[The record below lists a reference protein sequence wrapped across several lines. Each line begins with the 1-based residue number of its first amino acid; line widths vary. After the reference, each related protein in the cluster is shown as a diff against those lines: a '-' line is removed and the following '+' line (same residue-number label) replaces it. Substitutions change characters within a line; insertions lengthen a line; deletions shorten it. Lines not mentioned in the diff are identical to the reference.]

1 MIDYLVENFSSFA
14 EIYMSGMVSA
24 YILCLAF
31 LFALWV
37 KPFVQK
43 RRAAYISAFVYFVFR
58 FIYYLIPISNDF
70 LRGLSLLIII
80 ISFLALWLSDNKRN
94 PIQKFFICMLFYVM
108 SFLTYEMSVELSLFE
123 DRFIKKLDIY
133 QTDVGAIVIEF
144 VISNFIDYALAFVIM
159 FISIR
164 IIQRVYK
171 RKADEMS
178 WKELLM
184 LITPFW
190 TILIVRY
197 IMLAYFELWMDGIG
211 NGSITENIP
220 PSVFRLSFCVLS
232 LLSTLIIIVSYQKI
246 SESKEDE
253 FANKALEDRTEDIR
267 RHMGQIEDMYEKMRG
282 LRHDIGNHLTV
293 IEGLAQSGKT
303 DELSEY
309 VGELQARFDE
319 LQPLVKTGNAVTDVV
334 LSETLANCRREKIRF
349 ESRFVYPEELDIN
362 PFDMS
367 VILSN
372 SLHNAIEAAKCSE
385 NPRIS
390 VTSVIKDKVYIINIK
405 NTISDK
411 VVLNEDGLPETTKR
425 ETGHGYGLKN
435 IRNIAWKYKGDLE
448 IRQEESDGDLCF
460 VLNVMLMG

>member
-1 MIDYLVENFSSFA
+1 MINYLVENFTSFA
-14 EIYMSGMVSA
+14 EKYMSCMVTV

-31 LFALWV
+31 LFAFWV
-37 KPFVQK
+37 KPFVRE
-43 RRAAYISAFVYFVFR
+43 RRAAYIGALVYFAFR
-58 FIYYLIPISNDF
+58 FIYYLIPIDNEF
-70 LRGLSLLIII
+70 LRGLSLLIIF
-80 ISFLALWLSDNKRN
+80 ISFLALWLSDKKRN
-94 PIQKFFICMLFYVM
+94 PIQKFFICILFYVM

-123 DRFIKKLDIY
+123 DRFVRKFDAY

-144 VISNFIDYALAFVIM
+144 IVSNLIDYVLAVLIM
-159 FISIR
+159 FVSLRIVQKVYIR
-164 IIQRVYK
+164 K
-171 RKADEMS
+171 SDEMS

-190 TILIVRY
+190 MILIVKS
-197 IMLAYFELWMDGIG
+197 IMLSYFELWMDGIG

-220 PSVFRLSFCVLS
+220 PSIYRLVFCILS
-232 LLSTLIIIVSYQKI
+232 LLSILIIIVSYQKI
-246 SESKEDE
+246 RESKEDE
-253 FANKALEDRTEDIR
+253 FARGALKNRADDIR

-303 DELSEY
+303 DELAEY
-309 VGELQARFDE
+309 IDE
-319 LQPLVKTGNAVTDVV
+319 LQDRFEAMQPSVKTGNAVTDVV
-334 LSETLANCRREKIRF
+334 LSEAFANCRKEKIQF
-349 ESRFVYPEELDIN
+349 ESRFIYPEELDIN

-372 SLHNAIEAAKCSE
+372 ALQNAIEAARYSA
-385 NPRIS
+385 NPAIS
-390 VTSVIKDKVYIINIK
+390 VTSVVKDKVYIINVK

-411 VVLNEDGLPETTKR
+411 VFLNEDGLPETTKR

-435 IRNIAWKYKGDLE
+435 IRNIAGNYKGDLE
-448 IRQEESDGDLCF
+448 IRQEESDGALWF